1 MDAAK
6 SFSFPFEDRD
16 WVSKLGL
23 AALISMIPILNFAW
37 TGYLVDIIR
46 SVMNN
51 DSQLLPTWDNLD
63 KKFNE
68 GLILFGAWLVYAS
81 PLLIAFCLPLGLTA
95 SSGLISGN
103 SIMQDIGQILTEV
116 GGVLFYCLLCVFILY
131 ALVLSILYPVILVS
145 FAREGTFASC
155 FKLRQSLNMIRQNT
169 AGFFTAWVLGIV
181 ATIGA
186 GLLMGFVNLVVGW
199 IPCIGWIVG
208 VILTLASGV
217 YSTAV
222 YAHLFGQ
229 FGKAAFGQSPLML
242 SSPPGTAV

>member
-6 SFSFPFEDRD
+6 SFSFPFEDPD
-16 WVSKLGL
+16 WLSKLGL
-23 AALISMIPILNFAW
+23 GALISMIPILNFAW

-51 DSQLLPTWDNLD
+51 DGDVLSTWDDLG

-68 GLILFGAWLVYAS
+68 GLILFGAWIVYAS
-81 PLLIAFCLPLGLTA
+81 PILIAFCLPLGLIA

-103 SIMQDIGQILTEV
+103 SDMQDIGRILTEAE
-116 GGVLFYCLLCVFILY
+116 GVLFYCLLCVFILY
-131 ALVLSILYPVILVS
+131 ALVLSIIYPVILVS

-155 FKLRQSLNMIRQNT
+155 FKLRQALDMIRNNT
-169 AGFFTAWVLGIV
+169 TGFFTAWVLSLA
-181 ATIGA
+181 ATIGT
-186 GLLMGFVNLVVGW
+186 GLLIGFINLVVGW

-208 VILTLASGV
+208 LVLTLASGV

-229 FGKAAFGQSPLML
+229 FGRAAFAGDQLIPA
-242 SSPPGTAV
+242 G

>member
-6 SFSFPFEDRD
+6 SFSFPFEDPD

-23 AALISMIPILNFAW
+23 GALISMIPILNFAW

-51 DSQLLPTWDNLD
+51 DGDVLSTWDDLG

-68 GLILFGAWLVYAS
+68 GLILFGAWIVYAS
-81 PLLIAFCLPLGLTA
+81 PILIAFCLPLGLIA

-103 SIMQDIGQILTEV
+103 SDMQDIGRILTEAE
-116 GGVLFYCLLCVFILY
+116 GVLFYCLLCVFILY
-131 ALVLSILYPVILVS
+131 ALVLSIIYPVILVS

-155 FKLRQSLNMIRQNT
+155 FKLRQALDMIRNNT
-169 AGFFTAWVLGIV
+169 TGFFTAWVLSLA
-181 ATIGA
+181 ATIGT
-186 GLLMGFVNLVVGW
+186 GLLIGFINLVVGW

-208 VILTLASGV
+208 LVLTLASGV

-229 FGKAAFGQSPLML
+229 FGRAAFAGDQLIPA
-242 SSPPGTAV
+242 G